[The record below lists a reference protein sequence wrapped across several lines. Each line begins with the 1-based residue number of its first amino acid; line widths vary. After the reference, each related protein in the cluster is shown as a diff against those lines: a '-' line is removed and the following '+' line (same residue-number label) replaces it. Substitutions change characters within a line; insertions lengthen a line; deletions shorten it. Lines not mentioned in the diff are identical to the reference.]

1 MSENK
6 IKRSFIAYVIE
17 QSMFEY
23 GGEIM
28 IKKTIE
34 TLKQRHDAT
43 IPDCYEHPEYLH
55 KSLHDLYGKSAQ
67 EIIKTIQ
74 SNLKEF
80 DYQEPIHNFIKK
92 ICSDPC

>member
-1 MSENK
+1 MSLPK
-6 IKRSFIAYVIE
+6 DKMKKALVIYATE
-17 QSMFEY
+17 QSLIDI
-23 GGEIM
+23 GGIRLYDKVTEFLRT
-28 IKKTIE
+28 KFN
-34 TLKQRHDAT
+34 AT

-92 ICSDPC
+92 IA